1 MKKKYVGLFLSL
13 ATSFIGINGVEAAK
27 VSIIGSDNAT
37 VGERITLNVRVSEL
51 DEESVIGIGGQI
63 AYDEKYL
70 ELVAM
75 EGMTNPYS
83 VDYNIKNAKFAGIDF
98 GGKGFNEDKNILKIT
113 FKVKQEG
120 TTTVGFKEN
129 GLKNDKMDYEIE
141 LTNSKTDVIENT
153 TIVSKN
159 LVINKKL
166 EEPKTIETVKPI
178 VKEEISKKE
187 ETKVEVIKSKEE
199 TPLVK
204 EDNKTIEVET
214 EATQNQETVVVKND
228 TKKEETIVS
237 KNKVENSVKEEL
249 TRKDEVKSNI
259 NADAAMASLTD
270 FFDRF
275 KTLFINEKSEV
286 TVENTNN
293 LFGFIGDRLIA
304 LLKRV

>member
-37 VGERITLNVRVSEL
+37 VGEKITLNVRVSEL

-204 EDNKTIEVET
+204 EDNKIIEVET
-214 EATQNQETVVVKND
+214 KATQNQETVVVKND

-249 TRKDEVKSNI
+249 TKKDEVKSNI
-259 NADAAMASLTD
+259 NADAAMACLTD

>member
-27 VSIIGSDNAT
+27 VSIIGSDNVT
-37 VGERITLNVRVSEL
+37 VGEKITLNVRVSEL

-83 VDYNIKNAKFAGIDF
+83 IDYNIKNAKFAGIDF

-120 TTTVGFKEN
+120 NTTIGFKEN

-159 LVINKKL
+159 LVINKKI

-187 ETKVEVIKSKEE
+187 ETKIEVIKPKEE
-199 TPLVK
+199 TLLVE

-214 EATQNQETVVVKND
+214 KVAQNQETVVVKSD
-228 TKKEETIVS
+228 TKKEETTVS

-249 TRKDEVKSNI
+249 TKKDEVKSNI
-259 NADAAMASLTD
+259 NADAAMASLTN

-275 KTLFINEKSEV
+275 KTLFINEKTEV

>member
-27 VSIIGSDNAT
+27 VSIIGSDNVT
-37 VGERITLNVRVSEL
+37 VGEKITLNVRVSEL

-120 TTTVGFKEN
+120 NTTIGFKEN
-129 GLKNDKMDYEIE
+129 GLKNDKIDYEIE

-159 LVINKKL
+159 LVINKKI

-187 ETKVEVIKSKEE
+187 ETKIEVIKPKEE
-199 TPLVK
+199 TPLVE

-214 EATQNQETVVVKND
+214 KAAQNQETVVVKSD
-228 TKKEETIVS
+228 TKKEETTVS

-249 TRKDEVKSNI
+249 TKKDEVKSNI
-259 NADAAMASLTD
+259 NADAAMASLTN

-275 KTLFINEKSEV
+275 KTLFINEKTEV